1 MMKPT
6 WWLFFGWLVVEKCS
20 GLQSRPRLF
29 EWAVE
34 QGGYVAESLHLS
46 EATDAAP
53 RALRV
58 SADVAAGTVLCTL
71 PSHLQLGAAE
81 LYASS
86 DSDSGTRTLAADS
99 ATARACDSAMQ

>member
-1 MMKPT
+1 M
-6 WWLFFGWLVVEKCS
+6 W
-20 GLQSRPRLF
+20 
-29 EWAVE
+29 
-34 QGGYVAESLHLS
+34 YVAESLHLS

-58 SADVAAGTVLCTL
+58 SVDVAAGTVLCTL
-71 PSHLQLGAAE
+71 PSHLQLGAAG

-86 DSDSGTRTLAADS
+86 DSGTLSALAADS